1 MDELTTDST
10 RLLAAAGV
18 LAAYLM
24 LCANVWRAQCRRSQ
38 AQQRAAADLAQAG
51 AEEASWLV
59 VHASQTGTAEALA
72 WQSARS
78 LHAVGLPA
86 RILSMAQLG
95 LAELK
100 QAGRVLFIV
109 STYGEGDPPDA
120 AAGFAQRWMAAA
132 PRGAAAALPGLQCA
146 VLALGDRGYANFCG
160 FGRRLEQWLH
170 AQGAQPLFER
180 IEVDR
185 GDAQALRAWASAL
198 GRVVDDVVVGGVGGA
213 LTSGKAGGAAG
224 AEGLLP
230 AFDEPPGFVP
240 WRLIER
246 ECLNPG
252 SCGEPIVRLAFEPPP
267 GEPLADWDAGDLVQ
281 VLPPGEEPRPRDYS
295 VASLPSD
302 GCLELLVRRTRRPDG
317 QPGKVSGW
325 LCDQAP
331 LASTVRLR
339 LKAHPG
345 FRIGGNAERPLVL
358 IGNGSGLAGLRAH
371 LKARARGATTA
382 AVAPCWLLFG
392 EREAAHD
399 ALLRAELEAWQRDGI
414 IERLDWV
421 FSRDGGPHRYVQHR
435 LAEQADRLRAT
446 VALGGAIYVCGS
458 LDGMA
463 GGVEAVLRATL
474 GDGLLEALR
483 AEGRYRR
490 DVY

>member
-1 MDELTTDST
+1 MDALTADGT

-24 LCANVWRAQCRRSQ
+24 LCAGVWRAQRRRSQ
-38 AQQRAAADLAQAG
+38 AQHRAAADLARAG
-51 AEEASWLV
+51 ADEAPWLV

-120 AAGFAQRWMAAA
+120 AAAFAQRWMAAA
-132 PRGAAAALPGLQCA
+132 PGGAAASLPGLQCA

-170 AQGAQPLFER
+170 AQGARPLFER

-185 GDAQALRAWASAL
+185 GDAQALRAWARAL
-198 GRVVDDVVVGGVGGA
+198 GRVVDGVIVRGVAAAPMGGKPGGA
-213 LTSGKAGGAAG
+213 TG

-230 AFDEPPGFVP
+230 AFDESPGFVP
-240 WRLIER
+240 WRLVER

-281 VLPPGEEPRPRDYS
+281 VLPPGENPRPRDYS

-317 QPGKVSGW
+317 QPGLVSGW
-325 LCDQAP
+325 LCDEAP
-331 LASTVRLR
+331 LASTVQLR

-371 LKARARGATTA
+371 LKARARA
-382 AVAPCWLLFG
+382 AKAGPVAPCWLLFG

-399 ALLRAELEAWQRDGI
+399 ALLNEELETWQRDGV

-474 GDGLLEALR
+474 GDGPLEALR